1 MIPGHREPEPE
12 PPGLATAA
20 PELLAAAPVSWAGN
34 SVVTSAVVNSGDM
47 VAPLAC
53 EVQRHFWRKQGHGG
67 NISGRYDQ
75 LVGI

>member
-1 MIPGHREPEPE
+1 VIPGHREPEPE

-20 PELLAAAPVSWAGN
+20 PELLAAASVAGN

-53 EVQRHFWRKQGHGG
+53 EVQRHF
-67 NISGRYDQ
+67 
-75 LVGI
+75 